1 MYFWDILSPFVA
13 VSNSSPLKENL
24 ELLREQ
30 PDQLI
35 EIILRQASI
44 IEEQQKKIQDLEKQI
59 QDLNDRNN
67 GLSGRLEQLEKVAA
81 RQAAPFRIA
90 DKHRKDSPG
99 KPGRKPG
106 HPGAHRSIPDHVDEE
121 IRVPLTQCPDCG
133 QAIDQARPVVQY
145 IEELPVLRPKVIKL
159 ITHQADCAHCQK
171 EIRSTHP
178 LQVSLAE
185 GAAAVQ
191 VGPAALGLAAEL
203 NKKHGLTMRKTC
215 TVMRQVFG
223 LGLSP
228 GGLSQALERLAR
240 KLGPAYEKLRARLRD
255 GPYVHSDETSWW
267 VGGPGHWLWV
277 FARKDATVYRV
288 TQGRGRNI
296 VLETLGQD
304 YAGVLVS
311 DCLSVYDEVNARQ
324 HKCYSHHLKAVS
336 KALEEAP
343 SEYLQNVR
351 AMLKGAM
358 ALKGAGLEA
367 QEFVRRRQALEQT
380 ARELLSS
387 PRPGPEEKVRLRLFK
402 QRDHLF
408 TFLDN
413 PDVEATNNL
422 AERQLRPAVI
432 ARKLSCGN
440 KTERGARTWEI
451 LASLAATCG
460 QRAESF
466 AKLISNEALLNPA
479 R

>member
-1 MYFWDILSPFVA
+1 
-13 VSNSSPLKENL
+13 VSNSSQLKENL
-24 ELLREQ
+24 ETLREQ
-30 PDQLI
+30 PDKLI
-35 EIILRQASI
+35 EIILRQAGV

-67 GLSGRLEQLEKVAA
+67 KLGGRLEELEKAAA

-90 DKHRKDSPG
+90 DKHRKASPG

-106 HPGAHRSIPDHVDEE
+106 HPGAHRAIPDHIDEE
-121 IRVPLTQCPDCG
+121 IVVPLTQCPDCG
-133 QAIDQARPVVQY
+133 QAVHKARPVVQY
-145 IEELPVLRPKVIKL
+145 IEELPVVRPKVIKL
-159 ITHQADCAHCQK
+159 ITHQAGCAHCQK

-185 GAAAVQ
+185 GAAGVQ
-191 VGPAALGLAAEL
+191 LGPAALGLAAEL

-215 TVMRQVFG
+215 AVLKQVFG

-228 GGLSQALERLAR
+228 GGLSSALERLAR
-240 KLGPAYEKLRARLRD
+240 KLQPAYEKLRARLRD

-288 TQGRGRNI
+288 AQGRGRNI
-296 VLETLGQD
+296 VLETLGQN
-304 YAGVLVS
+304 YPGVLVS

-324 HKCYSHHLKAVS
+324 QKCYSHHLKALS

-343 SEYLQNVR
+343 SEYLQNLR
-351 AMLKGAM
+351 ALLKAAM
-358 ALKGAGLEA
+358 ALKAAALEA
-367 QEFVRRRQALEQT
+367 PEFSQRRRALEQT
-380 ARELLSS
+380 AQELLSQ
-387 PRPGPEEKVRLRLFK
+387 PRGGLEEKVRLRLFK

-408 TFLDN
+408 TFLDH
-413 PDVEATNNL
+413 PEVDATNNL

-440 KTERGARTWEI
+440 KTSRGACTWEI

-466 AKLISNEALLNPA
+466 AKLVGGAALLHPP